1 MCNGMAALPFSF
13 RTLCGLLRLVPNTR
27 VTELN
32 ISEIRALLEAA
43 QRPGG
48 WALFKRKTT
57 AKLASRGWFEPAEHP
72 MYGPVFRITPA
83 GRAVLAEVRRETR
96 SQAAPAANGHS
107 R

>member
-1 MCNGMAALPFSF
+1 VRALPFSF
-13 RTLCGLLRLVPNTR
+13 RALCGLLRR
-27 VTELN
+27 VLDARVIELN

-72 MYGPVFRITPA
+72 LHGPVFRITPA
-83 GRAVLAEVRRETR
+83 GRAVLAQVKRETR
-96 SQAAPAANGHS
+96 SQNGPSANGHS
-107 R
+107 G